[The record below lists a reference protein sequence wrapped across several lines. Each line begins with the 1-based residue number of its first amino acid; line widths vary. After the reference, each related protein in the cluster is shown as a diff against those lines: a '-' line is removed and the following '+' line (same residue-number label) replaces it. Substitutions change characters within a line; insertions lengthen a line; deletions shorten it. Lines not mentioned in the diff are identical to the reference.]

1 MSVDE
6 TSLGARVELTE
17 GKVLEI
23 IESSYPNAISLTD
36 VANITGSLPE
46 EVHFHLQELI
56 SKNLVK
62 AMDGPGGLLV
72 YTRVTENDTEI
83 KMVKQMPKVMRSQ
96 QPTIAIITAQFAEKL
111 AVDAMIDNKD
121 TYVRFK
127 TEGESNVYTLGNIG
141 QHRVVS
147 TKLPSMTGASSTRD
161 TLIASGNSTT
171 RLLGTFQRV
180 DYVFLVGVGGGVPH
194 FTDYSKHV
202 RLGDVVVS
210 GVPSDIPPNTKPY
223 IYLHGGRSHEHHHDQ
238 GNSSEVS
245 SDSLSLKTWCPP
257 DLEVEAIARAVYEAG
272 LQEESMRSW
281 EYFIQEGMESLTHH
295 NHVQENDTV
304 GSNFTRPSDES
315 DKLFMS
321 IGCKDVIEVGHP
333 LPPEDSPLFD
343 ARCRGYPVVHFG
355 PIASGVSLVKD
366 EVIRQDVAARFGIK
380 AFDSE
385 FDSVLESIFGNR
397 KDKYCVIRG
406 IADYKDG
413 LRGRKEWIPYAS
425 LAAASFMKSIILNL
439 PPVEDFEA

>member
-1 MSVDE
+1 M
-6 TSLGARVELTE
+6 
-17 GKVLEI
+17 
-23 IESSYPNAISLTD
+23 IESSYPNAISLAD
-36 VANITGSLPE
+36 VVSMTGSLPE

-62 AMDGPGGLLV
+62 PMDGAGGLLV

-121 TYVRFK
+121 TYVRYK

-147 TKLPSMTGASSTRD
+147 TKLPSMTGGSSMRD

-210 GVPSDIPPNTKPY
+210 SIPSEVPTNTKPY
-223 IYLHGGRSHEHHHDQ
+223 IYLHGGRNHDHHRDQ
-238 GNSSEVS
+238 EEDVT
-245 SDSLSLKTWCPP
+245 SDSFSLKTWCPP
-257 DLEVEAIARAVYEAG
+257 DLECEIIARAVYEAG
-272 LQEESMRSW
+272 LQKQSMRSW
-281 EYFIQEGMESLTHH
+281 EYFIREGLESLSHH
-295 NHVQENDTV
+295 SNNQELDLT
-304 GSNFTRPSDES
+304 GSNFTRPSDET

-321 IGCKDVIEVGHP
+321 VGCKDVIEVGHP
-333 LPPEDSPLFD
+333 SPPQDSPLFN
-343 ARCRGYPVVHFG
+343 ARARGFPVVHFG
-355 PIASGVSLVKD
+355 PIGSGASLVRD
-366 EVIRQDVAARFGIK
+366 EVIRQDVASRFGIR

-397 KDKYCVIRG
+397 KEKYCVIRG

-425 LAAASFMKSIILNL
+425 LAAASFMKSVILNL
-439 PPVEDFEA
+439 PVDGETEV